1 MADPIRFSARIE
13 RPWSD
18 PTGGGALVDVPADA
32 IAALG
37 GLKQMRVIGTLN
49 GLAFKSST
57 MPAGGGRLCVG
68 VHKAMR
74 EAAAVSYGD
83 LVELEIE
90 RDDRP
95 RVLELP
101 PELEEALRADPALRE
116 RFDSLSF
123 SRRRDLA
130 GPISEAKRPETR
142 AARLERA
149 LAALRG

>member
-1 MADPIRFSARIE
+1 
-13 RPWSD
+13 
-18 PTGGGALVDVPADA
+18 
-32 IAALG
+32 
-37 GLKQMRVIGTLN
+37 MRVIGTLN
-49 GLAFKSST
+49 GLALKSST

-68 VHKAMR
+68 VHKALR
-74 EAAAVSYGD
+74 QAAGVTYGD

-101 PELEEALRADPALRE
+101 AELEEAFRADPALRA

-130 GPISEAKRPETR
+130 APISEAKRPETR

-149 LAALRG
+149 VAALRG